1 MVLIE
6 TLKKV
11 RHILNKLAVEATDYD
26 KTNVIPDLAR
36 KAFFEE
42 RLFKSQSRQLI
53 HYVKESQA
61 LVNHVQTLIDNKSGN
76 SIIAFQCDKLVD
88 QCQAIK
94 KALTSQDLQGQS
106 YKIDKASKARTFQ
119 KKQAPGDSFKWLA
132 QKIIGNSQQLY
143 QELSKHHEYRSRF
156 NQQIHKLHQQL
167 SSISAADKL
176 PIQQEIL
183 KLQKRLGQCN
193 KAIYFIEQKIEN
205 LEKGKRPF

>member
-1 MVLIE
+1 MIE

-11 RHILNKLAVEATDYD
+11 RHILNKLAEEAAVYD
-26 KTNVIPDLAR
+26 QTNVIPDLAR
-36 KAFFEE
+36 KAMFEE

-106 YKIDKASKARTFQ
+106 YKIDKVSKARSFQ

-167 SSISAADKL
+167 STVNIADKL